1 LASVI
6 AGNGCTGNT
15 VRNCEIACGA
25 AQNTTALTTW
35 GILMNGTTISNTANG
50 VDNDNNTFQEN
61 RIIKC
66 RHGIVTRGTTTNL
79 NENIQ
84 VIDNIVGPTSHG
96 VDQIGIVGIY
106 MQADNNS
113 VVRGNTVQFVGGPFA
128 NTSGGADRVGIAIG
142 ANTWSAT
149 SVATLTSTNYTVTR
163 NLIHDIIEERTFS
176 AAGMILGTT
185 NGGSPTNNVVANNMI
200 YNVKANGTAG
210 DMVVGIGI
218 SGGHTD
224 QVVHNSIFMSGDVD
238 PDAGASATTNFGAG
252 IRTTNTAGTHA
263 NLTLKNN
270 VIHMDLSSSSA
281 PTVRYYCISGTA
293 FSYTWGTGGENNNDY
308 YYNAGN
314 PQCLTGGLGT
324 SSGVTNTTQFTTLAN
339 WQTAYTPAQDAA
351 SIAFAPPF
359 VSSTNLHISGTPAQ
373 LDNTGASVGV
383 ATDFDGDFRTVPP
396 DMGADEF
403 TPAACGAP
411 VATASTQQD
420 CANTQ
425 YFINVN
431 LTSLS
436 GSPSVDIGSNYV
448 GNPGADLG
456 VTTPGIYQIG
466 PFPSNTPVTVSVL
479 HNGNHTCDVSL
490 GSYNYNCADFGQNAL
505 SFDGTNDRVECGTG
519 ASISITGTAITL
531 EAWIYPTSFRTSSF
545 EGSIINKEGPNLGYM
560 LRCGGNG
567 ILSFALGNGLVT
579 PVEVLSPAAT
589 LTLNTW
595 QHVAATYDGVTMR
608 IFKDGVQV
616 GSLANTQ
623 SLANTPNQL
632 MIGDYSAGVGTR
644 NFPGKI
650 DEVRIWNTVI
660 DPATLAAYR
669 FIEYCG
675 VESGLQAYYRF
686 NQGVENANN
695 AGVTTLIDQTAN
707 ANTGTLINFALNGTT
722 SNWVQ
727 GKTGLAPCV
736 VCNSAPAAGT
746 ITGTTPVCS
755 SAAPTTLTLTGAT
768 SGIGI
773 SYQWSYGPPGNP
785 TANLLGTAVTQSTA
799 TIPVGT
805 WEVQVAVT
813 CSGFGTSITAAFAFV
828 KNQTP
833 SASASSNSPVCVGAP
848 LNLTGTT
855 DIGTTFNWTGPNS
868 FASSSQNPNVS
879 ASTTLAMAGSYTF
892 TATAAGC
899 SSAPSNTVV
908 VVNPAPTIISTTA
921 TPNPTCFGGTSQ
933 LNVSALV
940 DVPFVRITEI
950 TFFRTGTGQT
960 SPWPATIPTGPD
972 DYVELNNTSGLP
984 ADISGWT
991 FSDHLSGSATNNH
1004 PSLTFPPG
1012 TVIAPNGFI
1021 VIGLGVGTNDPPN
1034 NYYVTGGTSGAYSSG
1049 ANACFILRNGST
1061 IVDAVATNTATFN
1074 VGLGV
1079 TPADWSGAG
1088 ASAPS
1093 GNAGSRRTAALDSN
1107 TGADWV
1113 GSSVTAQSIGTFN
1126 PGYTNTNQS
1135 VPAVYLWTPNTFLNA
1150 DNIANPLASGVNVAS
1165 QAYNVTVTSTA
1176 GCTAQG
1182 NLTLT
1187 TSSPIS
1193 AATITGTLAFCSGG
1207 STTLTAVPTDG
1218 AGPYT
1223 YLWSPGGQT
1232 TAAISVNVAGSY
1244 SCQVT
1249 DNCGGSV
1256 NTGSVNVVENSL
1268 PPVAVAPTSGTYC
1281 APTPATLN
1289 ASGAS
1294 TYSWAPA
1301 AGLSATT
1308 GASVNATPSATTT
1321 YTVTGTDGNGCVNT
1335 ATSAIVSSTTPVITS
1350 TTAVSPIC
1358 PGSTSQLQVNIP
1370 GPAAYCASTHANG
1383 CSGDDI
1389 TNVTLNTLV
1398 NPTTGCGGASHYTYF
1413 TGGGAQ
1419 TTTLVAGGSYTV
1431 SVSFGTDPNQYFG
1444 AWIDYNNDGVL
1455 AASEVLGLAANAGA
1469 NGTSSVNFTVPAG
1482 AVNGVMRLRIVGGN
1496 DLAVTAAQAC
1506 GVSSS
1511 PWGETQDYD
1520 VTITG
1525 GVIAYTYAW
1534 SPAGNLNNAAIANPV
1549 ATLTTGESYTVTV
1562 TNGAG
1567 CSAQGTTSVAVAG
1580 PVDDSNPCTLDA
1592 CLNGVVTNTF
1602 QDADGDLTC
1611 DANDDCPNDPNKISP
1626 GQCGC
1631 GVADTDSDS
1640 DGTANCNDGCPND
1653 PNKVAPG
1660 ICGCGVADTDSDG
1673 DGTANCND
1681 GCPNDPDK
1689 ISPGTCGCGT
1699 ADVATTYYADTDGDG
1714 FGDPAVSQAGFT
1726 CIVPPGYV
1734 TNNTDLCPTDPN
1746 KVAPGLCGCGV
1757 VDVDLNNNNICDTQE
1772 SEPSISLGLVENP
1785 TDQLELRLL
1794 PNGPF
1799 YELVSSTVVTVR
1811 WVTTPGVSVTGAAA
1825 TYADPNWANALGPLF
1840 YVGTSTNGI
1849 YSYASFATFG
1859 IDQLQNAGFNW
1870 SPNVEVPFFR
1880 VPVVNNTGAC
1890 VTFELVN
1897 DAFQAA
1903 SNSQW
1908 YIALNG
1914 LDMTAGYIPGKTNA
1928 CVGQDAVNVTA
1939 KAFLEG
1945 PFVIATGRM
1954 SDGLRA
1960 GVQPVTYPL
1969 IPATQPYSIAPWN
1982 YPGTETVAPAVLTV
1996 TGDNAIVDW
2005 VMLEVRSA
2013 ATPTS
2018 ILARRAALIQRDG
2031 DIVDTD
2037 GSSAVSFVGLT
2048 PGSYHLAVRHRNH
2061 LGIMTFAPLSMS
2073 GSTPAVDFTLGSTA
2087 TFGTDARKTVGS
2099 SRLMWAG
2106 NVVADDRLKYT
2117 GASNDRDP
2125 ILTLIGGS
2133 IPTAIVSGY
2142 LRQDVTMDGRA
2153 QYTGS
2158 GNDRDPILINIG
2170 GSVPTGIRL
2179 QQLP

>member
-1 LASVI
+1 VLADLPKGAKTRSLEGFGFPIQPNQPTADPMAQFSPSNLVTLPIRLCRWIMRASAIGARSPRVLLAMAPVSRSKRTPFGKALLTMCACMSLGVAQAQVTVTATGVGPGPTVYATVNAAFAAINAGTHQGAITVNVTASTTETVPPTPLLASGGASSYTSVLVT
-6 AGNGCTGNT
+6 CTGNVTVNSAALPTASRGIIELVGADNVTIDGDDAGTGGTRNLTFQMATTTTTGTQCIRLASNSVTGLDGANNNT
-15 VRNCEIACGA
+15 VRNCNLVGGRSSATV
-25 AQNTTALTTW
+25 TTTSW
-35 GILMNGTTISNTANG
+35 GILMSNGTAST
-50 VDNDNNTFQEN
+50 
-61 RIIKC
+61 
-66 RHGIVTRGTTTNL
+66 
-79 NENIQ
+79 
-84 VIDNIVGPTSHG
+84 
-96 VDQIGIVGIY
+96 
-106 MQADNNS
+106 
-113 VVRGNTVQFVGGPFA
+113 
-128 NTSGGADRVGIAIG
+128 GGAYSSLNTLIENNAITRCYTGIGAIG
-142 ANTWSAT
+142 VSATYLNAGTIIRNNVLGSAT
-149 SVATLTSTNYTVTR
+149 SADNIGLRGINISYSASTAGVGSATIRNNDIRVGDYGATGFSASIAGIEVGTVNAGLIIDR
-163 NLIHDIIEERTFS
+163 NNIHDINQPAPSGYGAHGVLVTGISAGISITNNFIRDCRMVVYQTGKTGTFLPCGVQFTAGATLVNFDHNTIS
-176 AAGMILGTT
+176 MGSQLGAGVNFSSFAMNASVSGVTFASFRNNIIQNTHVSTNAYGFNTAATT
-185 NGGSPTNNVVANNMI
+185 N
-200 YNVKANGTAG
+200 
-210 DMVVGIGI
+210 I
-218 SGGHTD
+218 SGG
-224 QVVHNSIFMSGDVD
+224 
-238 PDAGASATTNFGAG
+238 
-252 IRTTNTAGTHA
+252 
-263 NLTLKNN
+263 
-270 VIHMDLSSSSA
+270 
-281 PTVRYYCISGTA
+281 TV
-293 FSYTWGTGGENNNDY
+293 NNNDY
-308 YYNAGN
+308 YVPGGHVGFYNALN
-314 PQCLTGGLGT
+314 Q
-324 SSGVTNTTQFTTLAN
+324 TTLGA
-339 WQTAYTPAQDAA
+339 WQTATGKDGA
-351 SIAFAPPF
+351 SISLAGPF
-359 VSSTNLHISGTPAQ
+359 VSATDLHVDLSNPNASAFNG
-373 LDNTGASVGV
+373 TGASGTGV
-383 ATDFDGDFRTVPP
+383 TVDYDADARGTPP
-396 DMGADEF
+396 DIGADEF
-403 TPAACGAP
+403 ILLTCGSANGGTISPASQSACNGGTKVMSSVGFNVGAG
-411 VATASTQQD
+411 
-420 CANTQ
+420 
-425 YFINVN
+425 
-431 LTSLS
+431 LS
-436 GSPSVDIGSNYV
+436 
-448 GNPGADLG
+448 
-456 VTTPGIYQIG
+456 YQWE
-466 PFPSNTPVTVSVL
+466 
-479 HNGNHTCDVSL
+479 VSL
-490 GSYNYNCADFGQNAL
+490 TGGGLGFGNVVGGS
-505 SFDGTNDRVECGTG
+505 G
-519 ASISITGTAITL
+519 ATTGTYT
-531 EAWIYPTSFRTSSF
+531 
-545 EGSIINKEGPNLGYM
+545 
-560 LRCGGNG
+560 
-567 ILSFALGNGLVT
+567 
-579 PVEVLSPAAT
+579 
-589 LTLNTW
+589 
-595 QHVAATYDGVTMR
+595 
-608 IFKDGVQV
+608 
-616 GSLANTQ
+616 
-623 SLANTPNQL
+623 
-632 MIGDYSAGVGTR
+632 
-644 NFPGKI
+644 
-650 DEVRIWNTVI
+650 
-660 DPATLAAYR
+660 
-669 FIEYCG
+669 
-675 VESGLQAYYRF
+675 
-686 NQGVENANN
+686 
-695 AGVTTLIDQTAN
+695 
-707 ANTGTLINFALNGTT
+707 TGTLT
-722 SNWVQ
+722 
-727 GKTGLAPCV
+727 
-736 VCNSAPAAGT
+736 
-746 ITGTTPVCS
+746 TGTYYYR
-755 SAAPTTLTLTGAT
+755 LR
-768 SGIGI
+768 
-773 SYQWSYGPPGNP
+773 
-785 TANLLGTAVTQSTA
+785 
-799 TIPVGT
+799 
-805 WEVQVAVT
+805 VT
-813 CSGFGTSITAAFAFV
+813 CSAGPFTGYSNEMTLTV
-828 KNQTP
+828 NPTP
-833 SASASSNSPVCVGAP
+833 TASAGSNSPVCVGNP

-855 DIGTTFNWTGPNS
+855 DIGTGFSWSGPLSYTN
-868 FASSSQNPNVS
+868 ATQNPTVS
-879 ASTTLAMAGSYTF
+879 ASATTAMAGTYTF
-892 TATAAGC
+892 TATLNGC
-899 SSAPSNTVV
+899 TSAPSNTVV
-908 VVNPAPTIISTTA
+908 VVNNAPAFSSATA
-921 TPNPTCFGGTSQ
+921 TPNPTCFNGSSQ
-933 LNVSALV
+933 LNASANTLVGATSLAFAASAGASLDPMTGATQVLNAANDDTPTAAAAAIGFSFTFNGVAYTQYSVSPDGWLLLGPTAAVSSFTNTTTLTSNLPKIYPYW
-940 DVPFVRITEI
+940 DDLA
-950 TFFRTGTGQT
+950 TGTDGHVRTLVTGTAPNRIFKVQ
-960 SPWPATIPTGPD
+960 WQVTIPRNTLGASNSTFQAWL
-972 DYVELNNTSGLP
+972 YEGSNN
-984 ADISGWT
+984 IE
-991 FSDHLSGSATNNH
+991 FRY
-1004 PSLTFPPG
+1004 G
-1012 TVIAPNGFI
+1012 TM
-1021 VIGLGVGTNDPPN
+1021 GVGTGSVSVGMTASAS
-1034 NYYVTGGTSGAYSSG
+1034 NYQSVTITGATV
-1049 ANACFILRNGST
+1049 ST
-1061 IVDAVATNTATFN
+1061 
-1074 VGLGV
+1074 V
-1079 TPADWSGAG
+1079 TPNDAQIATPAAG
-1088 ASAPS
+1088 TMYSF
-1093 GNAGSRRTAALDSN
+1093 
-1107 TGADWV
+1107 
-1113 GSSVTAQSIGTFN
+1113 SS
-1126 PGYTNTNQS
+1126 
-1135 VPAVYLWTPNTFLNA
+1135 PATTYSWTPNAFLNF
-1150 DNIANPLASGVNVAS
+1150 DNIANPLATGVNAAS
-1165 QAYNVTVTSTA
+1165 TTYTVTATNGLCPSTS
-1176 GCTAQG
+1176 TV
-1182 NLTLT
+1182 TLT
-1187 TSSPIS
+1187 TTAPIT
-1193 AATITGTLAFCSGG
+1193 AATISGNLGFCTGG

-1223 YLWSPGGQT
+1223 YLWAPGGQT
-1232 TAAISVNVAGSY
+1232 TAAISVNAVGSY
-1244 SCQVT
+1244 SCQVS
-1249 DNCGGSV
+1249 DGCGGTV
-1256 NTGSVNVVENSL
+1256 NTGGVIVVQNAL
-1268 PPVAVAPTSGTYC
+1268 PTVAVAPTSATYC
-1281 APTPATLN
+1281 APTAVALN
-1289 ASGAS
+1289 ASGAI

-1308 GASVNATPSATTT
+1308 GASVNATPSTNTT

-1350 TTAVSPIC
+1350 TTSVSPIC
-1358 PGSTSQLQVNIP
+1358 PGSISQLQVNL
-1370 GPAAYCASTHANG
+1370 PAPSAYCAAGASTIG
-1383 CSGDDI
+1383 CNTGDERI
-1389 TNVTLNTLV
+1389 TNVTFGSINQ
-1398 NPTTGCGGASHYTYF
+1398 ASLCPVSGQYQDF
-1413 TGGGAQ
+1413 T
-1419 TTTLVAGGSYTV
+1419 
-1431 SVSFGTDPNQYFG
+1431 
-1444 AWIDYNNDGVL
+1444 
-1455 AASEVLGLAANAGA
+1455 AAS
-1469 NGTSSVNFTVPAG
+1469 T
-1482 AVNGVMRLRIVGGN
+1482 
-1496 DLAVTAAQAC
+1496 AVTAGSSTPITVINGGPFAGDQASVYVDWNQNGLFTDLGETTVLTTSNNITFSGTVVAPASPINGSTRLRVRLNYTGVMSPC
-1506 GVSSS
+1506 GTTTYGEVEDYTVVVSGGVS
-1511 PWGETQDYD
+1511 
-1520 VTITG
+1520 
-1525 GVIAYTYAW
+1525 AYTYAW
-1534 SPAGNLNNAAIANPV
+1534 TPAGNLNNAAIANPV

-1611 DANDDCPNDPNKISP
+1611 DANDGCPNDPNKISP

-1640 DGTANCNDGCPND
+1640 DGTANCNDGCPTDPNKVAPGICGCGVADTDSDGDGTANCNDGCPNDPNKISPGICGCGVADTDSDGDGTANCNDGCPTD

-2013 ATPTS
+2013 ATPTT

-2037 GSSAVSFVGLT
+2037 GSSAVSFVGLM